1 MHNVSEFLDRHNLL
15 SKELER
21 SRNKEMEVVAENSAF
36 QTRLVDL
43 EKEQAMLQLEL
54 KGMRS
59 RLVDEERTHT
69 EDIASLRQERSVI
82 INKEEANIEQ
92 VKSES
97 LAKFIFGLQYFKV
110 YRYFF
115 CTFFAPVTLLLHT
128 EVFGD

>member
-1 MHNVSEFLDRHNLL
+1 MG
-15 SKELER
+15 LER

-92 VKSES
+92 VKILQTKLNEEKLIRQKAES
-97 LAKFIFGLQYFKV
+97 TSQ
-110 YRYFF
+110 
-115 CTFFAPVTLLLHT
+115 
-128 EVFGD
+128 E